1 MATGNGE
8 GTKKAEAMYQ
18 AKQRSNKDAY
28 PDKGTKRYAQN
39 EKIINS
45 NSALKKARDVAQGLA
60 KPDSAYGDTSHGK
73 GSSVRGN
80 PEEYKAN
87 YDNIVWTKP
96 EEKEKPKFKVRING
110 VLQYPEDDNE

>member
-1 MATGNGE
+1 MSTRKGFE
-8 GTKKAEAMYQ
+8 KLSEKK
-18 AKQRSNKDAY
+18 SHNKETH
-28 PDKGTKRYAQN
+28 PEKGTKRYAQN
-39 EKIINS
+39 EKIINN
-45 NSALKKARDVAQGLA
+45 NSALKKARDISQGLQ
-60 KPDSAYGDTSHGK
+60 KPSSAYGDTSHGK

-96 EEKEKPKFKVRING
+96 EEKEHKPKFKVRING